1 MWANRLFATK
11 IGLPKLAQ
19 RCAERR
25 HLNRRQPPS
34 SIFSDGYHGMR
45 LELTSRDPGPS
56 VKAWNDQ
63 VTLWDLSIQ
72 HGGIGPSGAVFAV
85 WSS

>member
-1 MWANRLFATK
+1 M
-11 IGLPKLAQ
+11 GLPKLAQ

-25 HLNRRQPPS
+25 ILNRACQPS
-34 SIFSDGYHGMR
+34 SVFSDGYHGMR
-45 LELTSRDPGPS
+45 FELTPGDPGPS
-56 VKAWNDQ
+56 VKARNDQ

-85 WSS
+85 WSSCCSQG